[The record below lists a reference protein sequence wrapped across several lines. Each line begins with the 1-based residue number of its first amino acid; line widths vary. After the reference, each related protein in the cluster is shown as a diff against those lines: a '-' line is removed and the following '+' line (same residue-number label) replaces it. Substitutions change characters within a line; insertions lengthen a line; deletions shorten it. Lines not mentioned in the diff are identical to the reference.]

1 LKLWGGAAKTGLSL
15 KAAIREGATK
25 AEIRFDVLEAGI
37 KTRTSG
43 DPTELCEVL
52 HAHVGTSVV
61 EDPIKLLRDL

>member
-1 LKLWGGAAKTGLSL
+1 MRIAVRGGAS
-15 KAAIREGATK
+15 K
-25 AEIRFDVLEAGI
+25 AEIRFDILEAGI

-52 HAHVGTSVV
+52 HALVGTSVV